1 MKRILFFSA
10 MAAVALVA
18 SAQRANDADASWVGG
33 SVGGSHPSSY
43 NLLGVSYDNTGLNG
57 KNFEFVEEHKS
68 MSLNGFGLEY
78 TRGFSLSSVNPM
90 YLEAGIKLNMGFGSK
105 SFDDIYESE
114 KESVQM
120 MRLSV
125 PVSFA
130 WRFAAG
136 DNFAITPYVGIDF
149 RVNVMGRAKYEEV
162 FDGSKT
168 EYDWVNIFDEDEM
181 GEDGKWNRFQMGW
194 HVGARAEY
202 SRAFL
207 GISYGTDF
215 IKAYSYSEDG
225 YKSHVNTG
233 NLAVTVGYRF

>member
-18 SAQRANDADASWVGG
+18 SAQRANDSDSWMGD
-33 SVGGSHPSSY
+33 SHPSSY
-43 NLLGVSYDNTGLNG
+43 NLVGVSYDNTSLNG
-57 KNFEFVEEHKS
+57 KNYEFTEDHKS

-78 TRGFSLSSVNPM
+78 TRGFGLSSVNPM

-105 SFDDIYESE
+105 SYEDVYDSE
-114 KESVQM
+114 KVSVQM

-136 DNFAITPYVGIDF
+136 DNIAITPYAGIDF
-149 RVNVMGRAKYEEV
+149 RINVMGRAKSEEEYN
-162 FDGSKT
+162 GQKH
-168 EYDWVNIFDEDEM
+168 EYDWVNIFDEDEI
-181 GEDGKWNRFQMGW
+181 GEDDTWNRFQMGW
-194 HVGARAEY
+194 HIGVRAEY

-215 IKAYSYSEDG
+215 IKAYSYNDEDF
-225 YKSHVNTG
+225 KSHVSTG
-233 NLAVTVGYRF
+233 NLAVTLGYRF